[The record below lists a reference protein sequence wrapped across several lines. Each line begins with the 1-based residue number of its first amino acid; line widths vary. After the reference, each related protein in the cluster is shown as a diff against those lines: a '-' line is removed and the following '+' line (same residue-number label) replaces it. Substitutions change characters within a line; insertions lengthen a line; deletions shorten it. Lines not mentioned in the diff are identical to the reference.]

1 MLEDILNTNQRPKFQ
16 DFEKYI
22 YIVFRMLIYD
32 NEKQTIESE
41 QVSLVFGSNF
51 VISFQETIG
60 DIFDQIR
67 DSIRTSKG
75 RHRKM
80 GSDYLAY
87 SLIDAI
93 VDNYFL
99 ILEKLGDKIGL
110 VEEKVVV
117 DPTAETLHQIQLLK
131 RELVSLRG
139 SVWPLRELING
150 FQRSES
156 PLIHKSTGVYLRDV
170 YDHTVQI
177 IDATEN
183 FRDMC
188 AAMLEVYVS
197 SVSNKLNSIMKVLT
211 VIATIF
217 MPLSFIASLY
227 GMNFD
232 YMPETHRVWGYPA
245 VLIVMFV
252 ATAGMLL

>member
-1 MLEDILNTNQRPKFQ
+1 M
-16 DFEKYI
+16 
-22 YIVFRMLIYD
+22 
-32 NEKQTIESE
+32 
-41 QVSLVFGSNF
+41 
-51 VISFQETIG
+51 ISFQETIG

-67 DSIRTSKG
+67 DRIRTSKG

-217 MPLSFIASLY
+217 MPLSFMQVFT
-227 GMNFD
+227 G
-232 YMPETHRVWGYPA
+232 
-245 VLIVMFV
+245 
-252 ATAGMLL
+252 